1 MDEFIC
7 PEGLGNQFPVLIQ
20 KNLAA
25 IETAF
30 DLEISLRGDKI
41 MFSGNAPSLKWT
53 VRKYSLKP
61 IIRKPMSRR

>member
-7 PEGLGNQFPVLIQ
+7 PEELGVQFPHLIQ

-30 DLEISLRGDKI
+30 NLDISLRGNKI
-41 MFSGNAPSLKWT
+41 MFSGNATQAKKFK
-53 VRKYSLKP
+53 KYLAHLAQVA
-61 IIRKPMSRR
+61 